1 LNCSFSKMFKSLTAP
16 KRSMSEFVNAIDE
29 AKKKFIE
36 KLPRMFQEAS
46 PKHPR
51 ERLLTTVD
59 FGGDYKFETTY
70 RLGDSCIDK
79 GTKGYDVA
87 GKEDS
92 LSHDKMT
99 YEKFVEGCSLEDL
112 LHVAEVLKRLG
123 Y

>member
-1 LNCSFSKMFKSLTAP
+1 
-16 KRSMSEFVNAIDE
+16 MSEFVKEIGE
-29 AKKKFIE
+29 AENTFRKIVPG
-36 KLPRMFQEAS
+36 LLREAS
-46 PKHPR
+46 QKHPR
-51 ERLLTTVD
+51 KPLLTTVD
-59 FGGDYKFETTY
+59 FGGDFKFETTY
-70 RLGDSCIDK
+70 GLGDSCIDK
-79 GTKGYDVA
+79 ETKGYDVA